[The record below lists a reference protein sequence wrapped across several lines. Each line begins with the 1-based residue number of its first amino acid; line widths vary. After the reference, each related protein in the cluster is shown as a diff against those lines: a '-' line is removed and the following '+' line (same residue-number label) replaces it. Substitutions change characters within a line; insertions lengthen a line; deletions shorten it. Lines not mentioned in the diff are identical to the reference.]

1 MYQTVDNAYG
11 FTVDL
16 IGTTSLRRNDLT
28 LLRLSNIN
36 DRMAELQE
44 DSEDQVMTFGDS
56 AYKRRSHTTSYYAE
70 LEERLAR
77 WNRRM
82 KRVKKSIEWNN
93 GTTAAM
99 FNYVCQKRKLKV
111 LQSSNVS
118 KVYTV
123 ATILRNLHIGL
134 YGF

>member
-1 MYQTVDNAYG
+1 
-11 FTVDL
+11 
-16 IGTTSLRRNDLT
+16 
-28 LLRLSNIN
+28 
-36 DRMAELQE
+36 
-44 DSEDQVMTFGDS
+44 MTFGDS

-82 KRVKKSIEWNN
+82 KRVRISIEWNY

-99 FNYVCQKRKLKV
+99 FNYVCQKCKLKV

-118 KVYTV
+118 KVYT
-123 ATILRNLHIGL
+123 GL
-134 YGF
+134 YLKYILQLTYWTIRMSNIKLF